1 MERKIYTVKDLIETL
16 QQFPEDALV
25 IVPSME
31 MGYASLDFVELFKN
45 EDILIGLMKKSQFVD
60 DPIRNHN
67 GDFVYLDNSINLLP

>member
-1 MERKIYTVKDLIETL
+1 MERKIYTVKDLIEAL

-45 EDILIGLMKKSQFVD
+45 EDILTGLMKKSQFVD